1 MSQAA
6 SPPGTPDPSAVAG
19 SETASLTGWPALVQ
33 WLDASAPWW
42 KTAVCVLLLVLILA
56 ATWLLM
62 RRTRGFLRRFTQ
74 MMGMVIPNG
83 YLLGYIPPGSLWQG
97 KTKGFCVPTLNCYAC
112 PGSVF
117 ACPVGTLQHF
127 VIIRTVP
134 FYWLG
139 LFGTLCLSVGRMACG
154 VLCPF
159 GFMQDLLYK
168 FRSFK
173 MRLHPSITY
182 LKYAVLVGLV
192 FIIPYSSQQ
201 PWFSKLCPN
210 GTMIGGLPWVTISRE
225 IRNMIHELFWVKVG
239 MLLAVVSTA
248 AVIKRPFCR
257 VICPLGA
264 IFSLFNRVSILRI
277 RWDRDKC
284 THCDKCTRVCPMD
297 ISIYQDA
304 NNHNCIRCLDC
315 TQCPAAS
322 VTTSFARERAPA
334 AADPEPRT
342 GRGRVPAWGA
352 GRRGEG

>member
-1 MSQAA
+1 MSEPASTAA
-6 SPPGTPDPSAVAG
+6 SGEIIVSA
-19 SETASLTGWPALVQ
+19 WDALVHR
-33 WLDASAPWW
+33 LDGLIPWW
-42 KTAVCVLLLVLILA
+42 KEGGSAASVAVILVISFLLV
-56 ATWLLM
+56 
-62 RRTRGFLRRFTQ
+62 RRSGSLFRRFTQ
-74 MMGMVIPNG
+74 LAGMLVPNG
-83 YLLGYIPPGSLWQG
+83 YLFGFIPPGSLFQG
-97 KTKGFCVPTLNCYAC
+97 GTKGFCVPTLNCYAC

-117 ACPVGTLQHF
+117 ACPIGTLEHF

-159 GFMQDLLYK
+159 GYMQDVLYK

-173 MRLHPSITY
+173 VRLHPALTY
-182 LKYAVLVGLV
+182 LKYAVLAGLV
-192 FIIPYSSQQ
+192 FVIPYYTLQ

-210 GTMIGGLPWVTISRE
+210 GTLIGGLPWVTVSRE

-239 MLLAVVSTA
+239 MLLAVVSGA
-248 AVIKRPFCR
+248 ALIKRPFCR

-277 RWDRDKC
+277 RWDESRC

-304 NNHNCIRCLDC
+304 NSHNCIRCLDC

-322 VTTSFARERAPA
+322 LTTSFAPQ
-334 AADPEPRT
+334 RT
-342 GRGRVPAWGA
+342 ASAGETGLVPGRGSIPAGIP
-352 GRRGEG
+352 GR